1 MPGVSPQGQASTV
14 RARWVRIVDSLFPL
28 SPSARAYVD
37 AQGSL
42 GGMERWRLHA
52 LRAMLSRERQYLRPG
67 IRHGVQ
73 SIIESIDKELEA
85 RS

>member
-1 MPGVSPQGQASTV
+1 MSAASQASV
-14 RARWVRIVDSLFPL
+14 LRRRWVRIVGSLFPL

-42 GGMERWRLHA
+42 EGLETWRLHA

-67 IRHGVQ
+67 MRHGVQ
-73 SIIESIDKELEA
+73 SIIESIDKELEV